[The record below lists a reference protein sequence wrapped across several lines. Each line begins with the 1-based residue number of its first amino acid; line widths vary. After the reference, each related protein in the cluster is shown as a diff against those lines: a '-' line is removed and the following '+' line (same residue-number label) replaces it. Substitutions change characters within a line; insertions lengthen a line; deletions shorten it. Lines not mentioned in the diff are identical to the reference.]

1 MDASEQVLR
10 QLKWIKWLTA
20 LIAFCFVVIAGSTV
34 FLAWHFDS
42 IIAEDDSLFRA
53 KAQSLLDAGKESET
67 LKLVEE
73 RERDHPKDVYVYWY
87 RGMAHFQLHHF
98 DEALKAMRQVHEQ
111 EPTWRESHTTPYITA
126 IEEELAKKL

>member
-1 MDASEQVLR
+1 METPEQVLR

-20 LIAFCFVVIAGSTV
+20 LIAWGFVVIAGSITW
-34 FLAWHFDS
+34 LALQFDS
-42 IIAEDDSLFRA
+42 IILEDDSLFMA
-53 KAQSLLDAGKESET
+53 EVQSLLDAGKENAVLE
-67 LKLVEE
+67 LVTK
-73 RERDHPKDVYVYWY
+73 REQLYPKNVYVHWCRGLAHY
-87 RGMAHFQLHHF
+87 RLHHF